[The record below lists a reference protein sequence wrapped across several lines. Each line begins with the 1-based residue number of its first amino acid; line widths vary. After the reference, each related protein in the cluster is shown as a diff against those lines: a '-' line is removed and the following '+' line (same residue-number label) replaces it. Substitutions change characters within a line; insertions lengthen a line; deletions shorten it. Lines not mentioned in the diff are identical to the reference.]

1 LIIALVVPLLL
12 LSCSAPTVVPVP
24 RSATPTAGGSGAA
37 SASASPSAVTIT
49 GTVNWNHHRQQG
61 VRVEISEL
69 GAPWGCEGAAAKTTT
84 TTSADGAFTVA
95 VAGLSTTT
103 PVGAFV
109 CAYGPFLDGGRP
121 ADMSA
126 SVRTVGSIDL
136 AREITN
142 LSIRDGDRV
151 PAGPLTIA
159 WDPVPEATSYCV
171 AVWRI
176 STGYQS
182 GPYCLPGTPGERV
195 ATNRFTTTGLA
206 PDLYTLSVVAL
217 TDVIVGSRLNRPLSF
232 TVTAP

>member
-1 LIIALVVPLLL
+1 MLGSVAEIADARICAVGGVAAHRADLAAVDVAEHPLEQ
-12 LSCSAPTVVPVP
+12 VHV
-24 RSATPTAGGSGAA
+24 
-37 SASASPSAVTIT
+37 
-49 GTVNWNHHRQQG
+49 
-61 VRVEISEL
+61 
-69 GAPWGCEGAAAKTTT
+69 
-84 TTSADGAFTVA
+84 
-95 VAGLSTTT
+95 VAGL
-103 PVGAFV
+103 VGEHATIH
-109 CAYGPFLDGGRP
+109 GPRAAPRILVVIRLRP
-121 ADMSA
+121 APANAHGAEQPSPILIYA
-126 SVRTVGSIDL
+126 EGVARSVRGPRSTVMLYAVSGCSWSP
-136 AREITN
+136 RW
-142 LSIRDGDRV
+142 SS
-151 PAGPLTIA
+151 PLTIA